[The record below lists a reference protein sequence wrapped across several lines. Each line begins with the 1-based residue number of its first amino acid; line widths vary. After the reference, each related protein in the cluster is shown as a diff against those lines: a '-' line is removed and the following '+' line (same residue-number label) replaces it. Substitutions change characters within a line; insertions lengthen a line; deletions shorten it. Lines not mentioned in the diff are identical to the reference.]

1 MQRQAAA
8 GGRQRRERNSIDPE
22 EILDG
27 AFELA
32 EEVSVDNLS
41 MPTLAKHLR
50 VGVTSIYWYYR
61 RKNDLLNAMT
71 DRAWS
76 KYRVVAQP
84 IDPADWRQSLADN
97 ARWMRRKFLR
107 SPILTDLILI
117 RGRLGPESRQR
128 GLEEMEHAVAA
139 LVQAGLSPEDAFDTY
154 AAVSVHIR
162 GSVVMERLHQKTREL
177 DDEPLAGRQ
186 SVVDPDTTPLIARLM
201 AEGHRI
207 AVGDT
212 RNFEYGLECILDH
225 AERLIEERKTAGT
238 GKKPAGNPAARRAR
252 KTTTPANTTR
262 TADARPPR

>member
-225 AERLIEERKTAGT
+225 AERLIEERKTPGT

-252 KTTTPANTTR
+252 KTTTPATTTR

>member
-1 MQRQAAA
+1 MPSQAAA

-41 MPTLAKHLR
+41 MPVLAKHLR

-76 KYRVVAQP
+76 KYRVVAPP

-117 RGRLGPESRQR
+117 RGRLGPQSRQR
-128 GLEEMEHAVAA
+128 GLEEMESAVAA

-162 GSVVMERLHQKTREL
+162 GSVVVERLHQKTREL
-177 DDEPLAGRQ
+177 DDEPFAGRQ
-186 SVVDPDTTPLIARLM
+186 SVADPDKTPLIARLM

-207 AVGDT
+207 AVADT
-212 RNFEYGLECILDH
+212 RNFDYALECILDH
-225 AERLIEERKTAGT
+225 AERLIEERKTVEAGT
-238 GKKPAGNPAARRAR
+238 KHVANPAARRAR
-252 KTTTPANTTR
+252 KTATPARTTR
-262 TADARPPR
+262 TAQPRQPR